1 MIDRFKCR
9 FDNLIG
15 KPYGY
20 KYEIQNLDFQLK
32 NENEENEAETDDKNE
47 GLIFYLKKLF
57 IKFNEVQFEA
67 STLIERKDNR
77 NLLDETKNQKLT
89 KNDIEEMKEDMTGKV
104 QDAIIVCESFL
115 KLVNF

>member
-47 GLIFYLKKLF
+47 GLIFY
-57 IKFNEVQFEA
+57 
-67 STLIERKDNR
+67 
-77 NLLDETKNQKLT
+77 
-89 KNDIEEMKEDMTGKV
+89 
-104 QDAIIVCESFL
+104 
-115 KLVNF
+115 